1 MSQEIPVRPSHLGII
16 ASLLLVVAALG
27 YAWHEH
33 SVSSQLSA
41 QNAQISTTL
50 DQTRNQMDALNT
62 RLNQLSEAQ
71 AQQQAQAVVAEKQSA
86 AHPAVSKSNHKS
98 VHTAARHEDP
108 RWKQFQAKLDE
119 QQKAIDATRQDLAGT
134 RTELSGSIASTH
146 EELVALERKGERK
159 YYEFDLEKSKQFSAQ
174 GPVGIRLKKANTKS
188 QYADLELMVDDAKL
202 TQKHVNLLQ
211 PVVFYAAEG
220 GRPVELVIN
229 KVTKDHVHG
238 YVSEPKYRQSELASA
253 SANQNGAA
261 SATTA
266 SAAPAQRQKLELPK

>member
-1 MSQEIPVRPSHLGII
+1 MSQQLPVRPSHLGII

-27 YAWHEH
+27 YAWHERG
-33 SVSSQLSA
+33 VSAQLSA

-50 DQTRNQMDALNT
+50 DQTRNQMDALNS
-62 RLNQLSEAQ
+62 RLNQLSQAQ
-71 AQQQAQAVVAEKQSA
+71 AQQQAAAAEKQSA
-86 AHPAVSKSNHKS
+86 ARPAIAVKSNHKS
-98 VHTAARHEDP
+98 AHAALHDDP

-159 YYEFDLEKSKQFSAQ
+159 YYEFDLDKSKQFSSQ

-253 SANQNGAA
+253 TANPNAA
-261 SATTA
+261 PSATTA
-266 SAAPAQRQKLELPK
+266 SAIAPQRQKLELPK

>member
-1 MSQEIPVRPSHLGII
+1 MSQELPVRPSHLGII
-16 ASLLLVVAALG
+16 ASLLLVIAALG
-27 YAWHEH
+27 YAWHERG
-33 SVSSQLSA
+33 VSAQLTA

-50 DQTRNQMDALNT
+50 DQTRNQMDALNS

-71 AQQQAQAVVAEKQSA
+71 AQQQAAVAEKQSA
-86 AHPAVSKSNHKS
+86 AHPAVVAKSNHKS
-98 VHTAARHEDP
+98 AHAAVRHDDP

-159 YYEFDLEKSKQFSAQ
+159 YYEFDLDKSKQFSSQ

-253 SANQNGAA
+253 TAGQNAAA

-266 SAAPAQRQKLELPK
+266 SATAPQRQKLELPK

>member
-1 MSQEIPVRPSHLGII
+1 MSQQLPVRPSHLGII

-27 YAWHEH
+27 YAWHERG
-33 SVSSQLSA
+33 VSAQLSA

-50 DQTRNQMDALNT
+50 DQTRNQMDALNS
-62 RLNQLSEAQ
+62 RLNQLSQAQ
-71 AQQQAQAVVAEKQSA
+71 AQQQAAAAEKQSA
-86 AHPAVSKSNHKS
+86 ARSAIAVKSNHKS
-98 VHTAARHEDP
+98 AHAARHDDP

-146 EELVALERKGERK
+146 EELVALERKGQRK
-159 YYEFDLEKSKQFSAQ
+159 YYEFDLDKSKQFSSQ

-253 SANQNGAA
+253 TANPNAA
-261 SATTA
+261 PSATTA
-266 SAAPAQRQKLELPK
+266 SATAPQRQKLELPK

>member
-1 MSQEIPVRPSHLGII
+1 MSQELPVRPSHLGII

-27 YAWHEH
+27 YAWHERG
-33 SVSSQLSA
+33 VSAQLSA

-50 DQTRNQMDALNT
+50 DQTRNQMDALNS
-62 RLNQLSEAQ
+62 RLNQLSQAQ
-71 AQQQAQAVVAEKQSA
+71 AQQQAAEKQSA
-86 AHPAVSKSNHKS
+86 AHPVIAVKSNHKS
-98 VHTAARHEDP
+98 AHAAVRHDDP

-159 YYEFDLEKSKQFSAQ
+159 YYEFDLDKSKQFSSQ

-202 TQKHVNLLQ
+202 SQKHVNLLQ

-253 SANQNGAA
+253 TANQNAAA

-266 SAAPAQRQKLELPK
+266 SATAPQRQKLELPK

>member
-1 MSQEIPVRPSHLGII
+1 MSQQLPVRPSHVGIV

-33 SVSSQLSA
+33 GVSAQLSA

-50 DQTRNQMDALNT
+50 DQTRNQMDALNS
-62 RLNQLSEAQ
+62 RLNQLSQ
-71 AQQQAQAVVAEKQSA
+71 AQVEQQPATQKQSA
-86 AHPAVSKSNHKS
+86 ARPAAASTNHKS
-98 VHTAARHEDP
+98 VHGAVRHDDP

-159 YYEFDLEKSKQFSAQ
+159 YYEFDLDKSKQFSSQ
-174 GPVGIRLKKANTKS
+174 GPVGIRLKKANTKN

-202 TQKHVNLLQ
+202 SQKHVNLLQ

-229 KVTKDHVHG
+229 KVMKDHVHG
-238 YVSEPKYRQSELASA
+238 YVSEPKYRQSELASVT
-253 SANQNGAA
+253 NQNGTAN
-261 SATTA
+261 ATTA
-266 SAAPAQRQKLELPK
+266 STTGPQRQKLELPK

>member
-1 MSQEIPVRPSHLGII
+1 MSQELPVRPSHLGII

-33 SVSSQLSA
+33 GVSSQLSA

-62 RLNQLSEAQ
+62 RLNQLSQAQ
-71 AQQQAQAVVAEKQSA
+71 VQQQAAVAEKQSA
-86 AHPAVSKSNHKS
+86 AHPAVSKPNHKS
-98 VHTAARHEDP
+98 VHTVVRHEDP

-266 SAAPAQRQKLELPK
+266 SAAPTQRQKLELPK

>member
-1 MSQEIPVRPSHLGII
+1 MSQQLPVRPSHLGII

-27 YAWHEH
+27 YAWHERG
-33 SVSSQLSA
+33 VSAQLSA

-50 DQTRNQMDALNT
+50 DQTRNQMDALNS
-62 RLNQLSEAQ
+62 RLNQLSQAQ
-71 AQQQAQAVVAEKQSA
+71 AQQQAAAAEKQSA
-86 AHPAVSKSNHKS
+86 ARPAIAVKSNHKS
-98 VHTAARHEDP
+98 AHAARHDDP

-146 EELVALERKGERK
+146 EELVALERKGQSK
-159 YYEFDLEKSKQFSAQ
+159 YYEFDLDKSKQFSSQ

-253 SANQNGAA
+253 TANPNAA
-261 SATTA
+261 PSATTA
-266 SAAPAQRQKLELPK
+266 SATAPQRQKLELPK

>member
-1 MSQEIPVRPSHLGII
+1 MSQQLPVRPSHVGIV
-16 ASLLLVVAALG
+16 ASLLLLTAALG
-27 YAWHEH
+27 YAWHERG
-33 SVSSQLSA
+33 VSAQLSA
-41 QNAQISTTL
+41 QNAQMSTAL

-62 RLNQLSEAQ
+62 RLNQLSQ
-71 AQQQAQAVVAEKQSA
+71 AQVEQQPAAQKQSA
-86 AHPAVSKSNHKS
+86 AHPATASANHKS
-98 VHTAARHEDP
+98 VHGAVRHEDP

-146 EELVALERKGERK
+146 EELIALERKGERK
-159 YYEFDLEKSKQFSAQ
+159 YYEFDLDKSKQFSTQ
-174 GPVGIRLKKANTKS
+174 GPVGIRLKKANTKN

-202 TQKHVNLLQ
+202 SQKHVNLLQ

-238 YVSEPKYRQSELASA
+238 YVSEPKYRQSELATTSG
-253 SANQNGAA
+253 SQDGAN
-261 SATTA
+261 STTTA

>member
-1 MSQEIPVRPSHLGII
+1 MSQELPVRPSHLGII

-27 YAWHEH
+27 YAWHERG
-33 SVSSQLSA
+33 VSAQLSA

-50 DQTRNQMDALNT
+50 DQTRNQMDALNS
-62 RLNQLSEAQ
+62 RLNQLSQAQ
-71 AQQQAQAVVAEKQSA
+71 AQQQAAAEKQSA
-86 AHPAVSKSNHKS
+86 AHPVIAVKSNHKS
-98 VHTAARHEDP
+98 ANAAVRHDDP

-159 YYEFDLEKSKQFSAQ
+159 YYEFDLDKSKQFSSQ

-202 TQKHVNLLQ
+202 SQKHVNLLQ

-253 SANQNGAA
+253 TANQNAAA

-266 SAAPAQRQKLELPK
+266 SATAPQRQKLELPK

>member
-1 MSQEIPVRPSHLGII
+1 MSQALPVRPSHVGIV
-16 ASLLLVVAALG
+16 ASLVLLVAALG

-33 SVSSQLSA
+33 GVSTQLSA

-50 DQTRNQMDALNT
+50 DQTRNQMDALNN
-62 RLNQLSEAQ
+62 RLNQLSQAQ
-71 AQQQAQAVVAEKQSA
+71 VQQQAAAVQKQSA
-86 AHPAVSKSNHKS
+86 ARPAAVSSNHKS
-98 VHTAARHEDP
+98 AHGAVRHEDP

-159 YYEFDLEKSKQFSAQ
+159 YYEFDLDKSKQFSTQ

-202 TQKHVNLLQ
+202 SQKHVNLLQ

-238 YVSEPKYRQSELASA
+238 YVSEPKYRQSQLASTT
-253 SANQNGAA
+253 ANQDA
-261 SATTA
+261 STTTA
-266 SAAPAQRQKLELPK
+266 SAAPVQRQKLALPK

>member
-1 MSQEIPVRPSHLGII
+1 MRR
-16 ASLLLVVAALG
+16 
-27 YAWHEH
+27 
-33 SVSSQLSA
+33 
-41 QNAQISTTL
+41 
-50 DQTRNQMDALNT
+50 D
-62 RLNQLSEAQ
+62 
-71 AQQQAQAVVAEKQSA
+71 
-86 AHPAVSKSNHKS
+86 
-98 VHTAARHEDP
+98 DP

-159 YYEFDLEKSKQFSAQ
+159 YYEFDLDKSKQFSSQ
-174 GPVGIRLKKANTKS
+174 GPVGIRLKKANTKN

-202 TQKHVNLLQ
+202 SQKHVNLLQ

-253 SANQNGAA
+253 RQIRMRLGPRDIGAA
-261 SATTA
+261 
-266 SAAPAQRQKLELPK
+266 PQRQKLEVPK

>member
-1 MSQEIPVRPSHLGII
+1 MSQELPVRPSHLGII
-16 ASLLLVVAALG
+16 ASLLLLVAALG
-27 YAWHEH
+27 YAWHERG
-33 SVSSQLSA
+33 VSAQLSA

-50 DQTRNQMDALNT
+50 DQTRNQMDALNS
-62 RLNQLSEAQ
+62 RLNQLSQAHAEQQTDTAQ
-71 AQQQAQAVVAEKQSA
+71 KQSA
-86 AHPAVSKSNHKS
+86 ARPAAVAKSSHKGA
-98 VHTAARHEDP
+98 HAAVRHDDP

-159 YYEFDLEKSKQFSAQ
+159 YYEFALDKSKQFSAQ

-253 SANQNGAA
+253 SASQNGAA

-266 SAAPAQRQKLELPK
+266 SAAPQQRQKLELPK

>member
-1 MSQEIPVRPSHLGII
+1 MSQELPVRPSHLGII

-27 YAWHEH
+27 YAWHERG
-33 SVSSQLSA
+33 VSSQLSA

-62 RLNQLSEAQ
+62 RLNQLSQAQ
-71 AQQQAQAVVAEKQSA
+71 AQQQAAAAEKQSA
-86 AHPAVSKSNHKS
+86 AHPAVSKPNHKN
-98 VHTAARHEDP
+98 VHTAVRHEDP

-266 SAAPAQRQKLELPK
+266 SAAPTQRQKLELPK

>member
-1 MSQEIPVRPSHLGII
+1 MSQELPVRPSHLGII

-27 YAWHEH
+27 YAWHERG
-33 SVSSQLSA
+33 VSSQLSA

-62 RLNQLSEAQ
+62 RLNQLSQAQ
-71 AQQQAQAVVAEKQSA
+71 AQQQAAVAEKQSA
-86 AHPAVSKSNHKS
+86 AHPAVSKPNHKN
-98 VHTAARHEDP
+98 VHTAVRHEDP

-253 SANQNGAA
+253 SANQSGAA

-266 SAAPAQRQKLELPK
+266 SAAPTQRQKLELPK